1 MTELDEHA
9 PRRRP
14 PRQLAIDLAELA
26 YAVENCTWEMPYF
39 LDLDT
44 GKLIFIIDE
53 VRGQYNALAESLS
66 EVDLAQWTQAFEV
79 ALAELHLP
87 DWEQAAVREVDQVE
101 AGFGKRFIRVPP
113 AEPREGYGDME
124 AFIETVTD
132 ERLAD

>member
-1 MTELDEHA
+1 MARQGTPSKIGRAARDA
-9 PRRRP
+9 GRRHT

-26 YAVENCTWEMPYF
+26 YAIENGTWEMPYF

-66 EVDLAQWTQAFEV
+66 EVDLAQWTQAFEA

-87 DWEQAAVREVDQVE
+87 ER
-101 AGFGKRFIRVPP
+101 KRLGWSLTYKGAI
-113 AEPREGYGDME
+113 
-124 AFIETVTD
+124 
-132 ERLAD
+132 